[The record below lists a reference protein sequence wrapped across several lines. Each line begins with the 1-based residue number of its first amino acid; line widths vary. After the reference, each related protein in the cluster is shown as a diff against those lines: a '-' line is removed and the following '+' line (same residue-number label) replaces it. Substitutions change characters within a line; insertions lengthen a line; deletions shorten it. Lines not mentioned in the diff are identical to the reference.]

1 MQIITRILLQKSRR
15 EKSQKELSNQSHFF
29 GNEYWNLKWWKQTLF
44 RKEAY
49 RDKDSKIMQPMEERK
64 FLTCNYVL
72 LRYTHTVVGCS
83 PLCGSPALTQDR
95 SNFDK
100 HQFLSQTISQIGRVK
115 VIVTYTFRE
124 PILQVSKYSLYQ
136 RQQF

>member
-1 MQIITRILLQKSRR
+1 MQIITRILLQKWKR
-15 EKSQKELSNQSHFF
+15 EKSQKELSSQSHVFC
-29 GNEYWNLKWWKQTLF
+29 NEYWNLKWWKQTLF

-49 RDKDSKIMQPMEERK
+49 RDKDSKIMQPVEERK

-115 VIVTYTFRE
+115 VTVTYTFRE

>member
-29 GNEYWNLKWWKQTLF
+29 CTEYWSLKWWKQTLF

-115 VIVTYTFRE
+115 VIVTSTFRE

-136 RQQF
+136 R

>member
-1 MQIITRILLQKSRR
+1 
-15 EKSQKELSNQSHFF
+15 
-29 GNEYWNLKWWKQTLF
+29 
-44 RKEAY
+44 
-49 RDKDSKIMQPMEERK
+49 MQPMEERK

-115 VIVTYTFRE
+115 VTVTYTFRE